1 MTKNFRT
8 TIALATAVVLAMG
21 TAAIAQTATPDAK
34 PPVKKAVKH
43 HAHKSMTPA
52 SDRYLRAAGSEPA
65 PKAAK

>member
-65 PKAAK
+65 ATAAK

>member
-34 PPVKKAVKH
+34 PPIKKAVKH
-43 HAHKSMTPA
+43 HAHKSMIPA
-52 SDRYLRAAGSEPA
+52 SEMYLRAAGSEPA
-65 PKAAK
+65 PRASK